1 MKENCK
7 DTGGQ
12 PTNPTTPS
20 KDREFVDGPATTD
33 VPKDTTP
40 IDSDDSFYDDEIIP
54 VWAQDEVTDPGDYNI
69 YYTCANSK
77 AKRTMFWLWG
87 WNWFLRIKIHCHR
100 FNFRWCKKWIYILFS
115 ISQLQH
121 ILLLLWKLE
130 RYRYNI
136 TFQSDERFRIYR
148 SQGQE

>member
-12 PTNPTTPS
+12 PTNPSTPS

-33 VPKDTTP
+33 VPKDTTS
-40 IDSDDSFYDDEIIP
+40 IDPDSIYDDEIVP
-54 VWAQDEVTDPGDYNI
+54 VWAQDEVTNPGDYNI

-87 WNWFLRIKIHCHR
+87 GNWFLWIKIHCHR
-100 FNFRWCKKWIYILFS
+100 FNLKWCRKWIYILCS
-115 ISQLQH
+115 ISQLQL
-121 ILLLLWKLE
+121 ILLLLWKME

-136 TFQSDERFRIYR
+136 PFQSDERFRIYR
-148 SQGQE
+148 NQGQE